1 MQKTCE
7 TRSQEH
13 LEALAWRYATKK
25 FDPSKRLTEAQLAAL
40 LEAVRLSP
48 SSYGLQPYKILVVSD
63 PELRKQIQAASWNQS
78 QVTEASHLLVFAHR
92 TDFGPEL
99 IESFLDEV
107 AETRGTKPEAL
118 AGYGDFMKSKLLG
131 LSAQQK
137 AAWTARQAYIA
148 LGTLLSAAAE
158 FQIDACP
165 MEGFEPAR
173 VNQIL
178 GLDAQHLSA
187 VLLAPIGFR
196 SEADPTRLNQK
207 VRRSH
212 ESLFVYL

>member
-1 MQKTCE
+1 MKKTCE
-7 TRSQEH
+7 TRTQEH
-13 LEALAWRYATKK
+13 LEALNWRYATKK
-25 FDPSKRLTEAQLAAL
+25 FDPSRHLTETELANL

-48 SSYGLQPYKILVVSD
+48 SSYGLQPYRILVVTD

-78 QVTEASHLLVFAHR
+78 QVTEASHLLIFAHR

-99 IESFLDEV
+99 IDSYLDEV
-107 AETRGTKPEAL
+107 AETRGTGRDAL
-118 AGYGDFMKSKLLG
+118 TGYSDFMKSKLLG
-131 LSAQQK
+131 LPADQK
-137 AAWTARQAYIA
+137 ASWTARQAYIA

-158 FQIDACP
+158 FQIDVCP

-187 VLLAPIGFR
+187 VLMAPIGFR
-196 SEADPTRLNQK
+196 SAEDPTQNNQK

-212 ESLFVYL
+212 ENLFVYL

>member
-7 TRSQEH
+7 TRAQEH
-13 LEALAWRYATKK
+13 LEALNWRYATKK
-25 FDPSKRLTEAQLAAL
+25 FDASKHLTEAQLAHL

-48 SSYGLQPYKILVVSD
+48 SSYGLQPYRILVISD
-63 PELRKQIQAASWNQS
+63 PEVRQQIQAASWNQR

-99 IESFLDEV
+99 IDSYLEAV
-107 AETRGTKPEAL
+107 AETRGTGLEAL

-131 LSAQQK
+131 LAPEQK
-137 AAWTARQAYIA
+137 ATWTARQAYIA

-158 FQIDACP
+158 FQIDVCP
-165 MEGFEPAR
+165 MEGFEPSR

-187 VLLAPIGFR
+187 VVMAPIGFR
-196 SEADPTRLNQK
+196 SAEDPTQLNQK

>member
-7 TRSQEH
+7 TRSREH
-13 LEALAWRYATKK
+13 LEALHWRYATKK
-25 FDPSKRLTEAQLAAL
+25 FDSTRQLSENQLSGL
-40 LEAVRLSP
+40 LEAVRMSP
-48 SSYGLQPYKILVVSD
+48 SSYGLQPYKILVVTD
-63 PELRKQIQAASWNQS
+63 PELRRQIRAVSWNQS
-78 QVTEASHLLVFAHR
+78 QVTEASHLLIFAHR

-99 IESFLDEV
+99 IDSYLEEV
-107 AETRGTKPEAL
+107 AETRGTAREAL
-118 AGYGDFMKSKLLG
+118 AGYGEFMKSKLLG
-131 LSAQQK
+131 QSPGQK
-137 AAWTARQAYIA
+137 ASWSARQAYIA

-158 FQIDACP
+158 FRIDVCP

-187 VLLAPIGFR
+187 VLMAPVGFR
-196 SEADPTRLNQK
+196 SEADASRLNPK